1 MHTQKFTSS
10 WKTWSGARMLRY
22 VELSNFIE
30 FRCKAE
36 DEEAKAAKERHI
48 RKSTHVQTD
57 PTESSKN
64 ARRTLP
70 RTLPSTPNTSRSPST
85 PLTFYPTYPSPN
97 SLIGAILEH
106 KSQIVTVGNNY
117 LLVLDNR
124 NMEESNRNETVI
136 NEQVTNLPTIE
147 YQKQEFPRS
156 RSQHYNSNNES
167 PITQNYR
174 KPPEDDGTLLRQLK
188 TKYFNSEEYTSAEF
202 CEHVPK

>member
-1 MHTQKFTSS
+1 MEHMHTQKFTSS

-124 NMEESNRNETVI
+124 SKSKRNE
-136 NEQVTNLPTIE
+136 
-147 YQKQEFPRS
+147 S
-156 RSQHYNSNNES
+156 
-167 PITQNYR
+167 
-174 KPPEDDGTLLRQLK
+174 LLFNGKNDVR
-188 TKYFNSEEYTSAEF
+188 NSEWDYHSKEQMEINQHKFLFFRHGRIEQKRDGYQ
-202 CEHVPK
+202 